1 MEHSDDTMPTP
12 VPDGR
17 LKDAIHR
24 AREEQAERTDVLV
37 DLRDAEIAR
46 LEVLH
51 GNLGDSLAV
60 VPADNDMF
68 DIVLSRGNKPR
79 LWIDMLAF
87 VVMGRDRRTYRF
99 MRDTRDGRQVLF
111 ESTDPDAVSTRIHD
125 YAAHRIIE
133 REKALDA
140 AGDFAILPAEAGD
153 DAEDNA
159 GSARAVTDRGRG
171 FGSVLASFIL
181 GMIAGVAV
189 LLAYGYIQIP

>member
-1 MEHSDDTMPTP
+1 MEHNDDTMPAP
-12 VPDGR
+12 VPDRR
-17 LKDAIHR
+17 LRDAIHR
-24 AREEQAERTDVLV
+24 AREDQAERTDVLV
-37 DLRDAEIAR
+37 DMRDAEIAR

-51 GNLGDSLAV
+51 GNLGDSLKV
-60 VPADNDMF
+60 LPADNDLF
-68 DIVLSRGNKPR
+68 EIVLSRGNKPR

-111 ESTDPDAVSTRIHD
+111 ESTDPDTVSTRVHD

-140 AGDFAILPAEAGD
+140 AGDFAILPIEAEM
-153 DAEDNA
+153 DADA
-159 GSARAVTDRGRG
+159 GSGSSQATERRGG

-181 GMIAGVAV
+181 GMVAGVAV
-189 LLAYGYIQIP
+189 LLAYGYVQIP

>member
-1 MEHSDDTMPTP
+1 MEHNDDTMPVP
-12 VPDGR
+12 VPDSR
-17 LKDAIHR
+17 LKEAMHR

-37 DLRDAEIAR
+37 DMRDAEIAR

-51 GNLGDSLAV
+51 GGLGDSLKV
-60 VPADNDMF
+60 IPADNDMF
-68 DIVLSRGNKPR
+68 EIVLSRGNKPR

-111 ESTDPDAVSTRIHD
+111 ESTDPDTVSTRIHD

-140 AGDFAILPAEAGD
+140 AGDYAVLPIEAEM
-153 DAEDNA
+153 DADADSESQHA
-159 GSARAVTDRGRG
+159 AARRSG

-181 GMIAGVAV
+181 GMVAGVAV
-189 LLAYGYIQIP
+189 LLAYGYVQIP

>member
-1 MEHSDDTMPTP
+1 MEHADETMPTP
-12 VPDGR
+12 APDGR

-24 AREEQAERTDVLV
+24 AREEQAERTDVV
-37 DLRDAEIAR
+37 IDMRDAEIAR
-46 LEVLH
+46 LEVLRD
-51 GNLGDSLAV
+51 NLGDSLTV

-68 DIVLSRGNKPR
+68 DIALSKGNKPR

-87 VVMGRDRRTYRF
+87 VVMARDRRTYQF
-99 MRDTRDGRQVLF
+99 VRDIRDGRQVLF
-111 ESTDPDAVSTRIHD
+111 ESTDPEAVSARILE
-125 YAAHRIIE
+125 YAAHRVVE

-140 AGDFAILPAEAGD
+140 VGDFAVSPVGAAE
-153 DAEDNA
+153 NS
-159 GSARAVTDRGRG
+159 GSVQSAAARSGR